1 MTDAREMAKMLDLRA
16 GRGCCLTLAW
26 SQRPIDRQNLGTS
39 PFLGISRLGILRFSP
54 CPTPYSHLVCLGG
67 KAKVRRNMCLVYSLE
82 TLLERQHDS
91 PYSLWVLCTLRADP
105 ETWGQIISVVC

>member
-39 PFLGISRLGILRFSP
+39 PFLRIRGFGTNHYQIRRSSRR
-54 CPTPYSHLVCLGG
+54 PTPYSHLVCLGG
-67 KAKVRRNMCLVYSLE
+67 KAKVRRNMCLVYP
-82 TLLERQHDS
+82 ERE
-91 PYSLWVLCTLRADP
+91 P
-105 ETWGQIISVVC
+105 